1 MNENDMAIEAL
12 KWILMDI
19 KERKN
24 ESEKEA
30 FDDFSKGRRLAYNEV
45 FDIIESR
52 LDILGIEI
60 NG

>member
-1 MNENDMAIEAL
+1 MNENEMVVEAL
-12 KWILMDI
+12 KWILKDI

-24 ESEKEA
+24 ESEKDV

-45 FDIIESR
+45 LDIIESR

-60 NG
+60 DG

>member
-30 FDDFSKGRRLAYNEV
+30 FDDLQHGSFGHDANSHSKRHHAGM
-45 FDIIESR
+45 
-52 LDILGIEI
+52 
-60 NG
+60 